1 MEESFKDS
9 LSEVYLVI
17 QNSDIDIIKKIPDN
31 FLNFIKDNM
40 NKDNIKTNTQ
50 NINLKNIISEDA
62 KTILSL
68 IYRDY
73 LVSDEERNA
82 LLNEEQIKR
91 IKYDQLLR
99 EKYKP
104 DNLFKNSKVKTQ
116 NLENTTI
123 TEQTSIIEYK
133 EKNFIQKMFDKIIN
147 LFKGK

>member
-91 IKYDQLLR
+91 IKYEQLLR
-99 EKYKP
+99 EKYNP

>member
-31 FLNFIKDNM
+31 FLNFIKNNM

-91 IKYDQLLR
+91 IKYEQLLR
-99 EKYKP
+99 EKYNP

>member
-50 NINLKNIISEDA
+50 NINLKNIISEDE

-91 IKYDQLLR
+91 IKYEQLLR
-99 EKYKP
+99 EKYNP

-123 TEQTSIIEYK
+123 TEQTSII
-133 EKNFIQKMFDKIIN
+133 
-147 LFKGK
+147 

>member
-91 IKYDQLLR
+91 IKYEQLLR
-99 EKYKP
+99 EKYNP

-116 NLENTTI
+116 NLENTTL

>member
-91 IKYDQLLR
+91 IKYEQL
-99 EKYKP
+99 
-104 DNLFKNSKVKTQ
+104 
-116 NLENTTI
+116 
-123 TEQTSIIEYK
+123 
-133 EKNFIQKMFDKIIN
+133 
-147 LFKGK
+147 

>member
-50 NINLKNIISEDA
+50 NINLKNIISEDE

-91 IKYDQLLR
+91 IKYEQLLR
-99 EKYKP
+99 EKYNP